1 VDDLLPRLVGRLPS
15 SRVRGGDRRPLTP
28 RRVAPITWHGRC
40 ARYEAMFTV
49 LIVDDGRI
57 IMRNALPNIPI
68 LIVPLK
74 TKAAPALAA
83 I

>member
-1 VDDLLPRLVGRLPS
+1 LRT
-15 SRVRGGDRRPLTP
+15 VRGK
-28 RRVAPITWHGRC
+28 
-40 ARYEAMFTV
+40 FTV

-57 IMRNALPNIPI
+57 IMRNALPNIPT

>member
-1 VDDLLPRLVGRLPS
+1 LRT
-15 SRVRGGDRRPLTP
+15 VRGK
-28 RRVAPITWHGRC
+28 
-40 ARYEAMFTV
+40 FTV